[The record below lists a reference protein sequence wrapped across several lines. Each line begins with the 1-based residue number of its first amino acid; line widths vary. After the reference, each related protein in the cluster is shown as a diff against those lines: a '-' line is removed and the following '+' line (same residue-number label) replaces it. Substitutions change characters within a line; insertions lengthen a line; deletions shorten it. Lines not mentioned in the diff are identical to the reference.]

1 MNTEQTPE
9 QLQRVRDH
17 ADKTVRDTFAPVV
30 GNPGSPLAELSRK
43 RPDLV
48 SADELDAYHGFP
60 GLRPI
65 TIRNAGLLL
74 REAEKA
80 HQASITKAIEAKKAY
95 EYAVSMRDEARLKV
109 EKAVDQLRISALQPN
124 GGEE

>member
-1 MNTEQTPE
+1 MNIEQTPE

-30 GNPGSPLAELSRK
+30 GNPGSPLAELTRQ

-48 SADELDAYHGFP
+48 NADELDAYHGFP

-74 REAEKA
+74 RQATAALEAANLADKHARQAVTETKRALDLAKDA
-80 HQASITKAIEAKKAY
+80 H
-95 EYAVSMRDEARLKV
+95 ARA
-109 EKAVDQLRISALQPN
+109 EHRLRISALQPN